1 MKIELGT
8 VQFGIPYGIANSKGQ
23 IEKKEAK
30 SILDYAKSSGIN
42 SIDTA
47 IAYGTSEKCLGEIGL
62 NGFQVI
68 TKLPEIP
75 DNFGNLKSWILK
87 HIENSLSTLSVES
100 LSGLLLHRPSQL
112 LDTDKN
118 ELWSILL
125 RLKDEGL
132 VKKIGFSIY
141 TPSELDDLWNYINL
155 I

>member
-23 IEKKEAK
+23 VEKKEAK
-30 SILDYAKSSGIN
+30 NILDYAKSSGIN

-62 NGFQVI
+62 DGFQVI

-75 DNFGNLKSWILK
+75 HNYGNLKSWVLK
-87 HIENSLSTLSVES
+87 HIKNSLSTLSVES

-112 LDTDKN
+112 LDSDKK
-118 ELWSILL
+118 E
-125 RLKDEGL
+125 
-132 VKKIGFSIY
+132 
-141 TPSELDDLWNYINL
+141 
-155 I
+155 